1 MARRLLVIDDEE
13 WITVA
18 IKRVAESLQF
28 ETRLVTDSRR
38 AVDAFIEFEPD
49 VVLLDLHMPDR
60 DGLYVLNDL
69 LTASNTT
76 NVIIISGGG
85 EDALK
90 LGDTVAKLHDAKRVT
105 FLPKPFKR
113 AELVRR
119 LSEVSVADRPGSE
132 APSST
137 E

>member
-1 MARRLLVIDDEE
+1 MARRLLIIDDEE
-13 WITVA
+13 WITEA

-28 ETRLVTDSRR
+28 ETRSITDSRR
-38 AVDAFIEFEPD
+38 AADAFFEFEPD

-69 LTASNTT
+69 LTASNTI

-90 LGDTVAKLHDAKRVT
+90 LGDAVVKLHDAKRVT

-119 LSEVSVADRPGSE
+119 LTEVRVADRPESE
-132 APSST
+132 APSAT

>member
-13 WITVA
+13 WITEA
-18 IKRVAESLQF
+18 IKRVAESLHF

-38 AVDAFIEFEPD
+38 AADAFFEFEPD

-90 LGDTVAKLHDAKRVT
+90 LGDAVVKLHDAKRVT

-113 AELVRR
+113 AELVKR
-119 LSEVSVADRPGSE
+119 LTEVGVAERPE
-132 APSST
+132 PKAPSAT

>member
-13 WITVA
+13 WITEA
-18 IKRVAESLQF
+18 IKRVADSLQF
-28 ETRLVTDSRR
+28 ETRTITDPRR
-38 AVDAFIEFEPD
+38 AADAFFEFEPD
-49 VVLLDLHMPDR
+49 VVLLDLHMPER

-90 LGDTVAKLHDAKRVT
+90 LGDAVVKLHDAKRVT

-113 AELVRR
+113 AELIKR
-119 LSEVSVADRPGSE
+119 LTEVCVVDRP
-132 APSST
+132 
-137 E
+137 